1 MALQTEFDFTLPKG
15 YVDNTGALH
24 RHGTMRL
31 ATARDEILPMR
42 DPRVQAN
49 EAYLTV
55 VILSRVI
62 TKLGTLTTV
71 STGVI
76 EELFAADLAY
86 LQDFYGII
94 NFGDPSVLLEATE
107 PEEDADVPLAEG
119 SSGGTPDDESPDRA
133 ETPAG
138 RRRGSVEEILPEA
151 REA

>member
-1 MALQTEFDFTLPKG
+1 MGLQTEFDFTLPKG
-15 YVDNTGALH
+15 YVDNAGALH
-24 RHGTMRL
+24 RKGTMRL
-31 ATARDEILPMR
+31 ATARDEITPMR

-49 EAYLTV
+49 DAYLTV

-62 TKLGTLTTV
+62 TQLGTLTTV

-94 NFGDPSVLLEATE
+94 NFGDPSVLLEQAEEE
-107 PEEDADVPLAEG
+107 PADVPLVEQP
-119 SSGGTPDDESPDRA
+119 SSGSPDEETPDGARSRP
-133 ETPAG
+133 G
-138 RRRGSVEEILPEA
+138 RRRGTVEEVEPEA